1 MDFVNL
7 GQPELG
13 IRIYKSPLGPRVSE
27 PLNQCLTDEQSCNRW
42 SLALV
47 GYEQVPDKSYRNCQD
62 FKMGSN
68 EIPYVQEKIVSIY
81 EETVG
86 QVRDC
91 VDDYSRSY
99 GISMN
104 YMEAVNFV
112 KYEKGTHFS
121 YHSDH
126 GHHYVCTLSTIVY
139 YNDNYEGGELAF
151 DKLNLKLKPSAGDI
165 VVFPSTFIYSHASL
179 PVVAGTKYAAVT
191 MFDYNNEYS
200 MFRKK
205 LLGSQIID
213 RGQ

>member
-1 MDFVNL
+1 MDFVSL

-13 IRIYKSPLGPRVSE
+13 IRIYKSTLGAHASE
-27 PLNQCLTDEQSCNRW
+27 LLDQCLTDEQSCNKW

-47 GYEQVPDKSYRNCQD
+47 GYEQVPDESYRNCQD
-62 FKMGSN
+62 FKMGTN

-86 QVRDC
+86 QVKSC
-91 VDDYSRSY
+91 VEDYSRSY
-99 GISMN
+99 HISMN

-112 KYEKGTHFS
+112 KYEQGTHFS

-126 GHHYVCTLSTIVY
+126 AHHYVCTISTIAY
-139 YNDNYEGGELAF
+139 YNDDYEGGELAF
-151 DKLNLKLKPSAGDI
+151 DKLNLKFKPASGDV

-179 PVVAGTKYAAVT
+179 PVIEGTKFAAVT

-200 MFRKK
+200 TFRKK
-205 LLGSQIID
+205 FLAG
-213 RGQ
+213 

>member
-1 MDFVNL
+1 MDFVSL

-13 IRIYKSPLGPRVSE
+13 IRIYKSTLGTHVSE
-27 PLNQCLTDEQSCNRW
+27 LLNQCLTDEQSCNKW

-47 GYEQVPDKSYRNCQD
+47 GYEQVPDESYRNCQD
-62 FKMGSN
+62 FKMGTN

-86 QVRDC
+86 QVKSC
-91 VDDYSRSY
+91 VEDYSRSY
-99 GISMN
+99 QINMN

-112 KYEKGTHFS
+112 KYEQGTHFS

-126 GHHYVCTLSTIVY
+126 AHHYVCTISTIAY
-139 YNDNYEGGELAF
+139 YNDDYEGGELAF
-151 DKLNLKLKPSAGDI
+151 DKLNLKLKPASGDV

-200 MFRKK
+200 TFRKK
-205 LLGSQIID
+205 FLAGQTII
-213 RGQ
+213 